1 MPEYTESQ
9 RSYERAEGETQGQA
23 DTRAATAAT
32 LRRYGNRINLRGA
45 MRNAYIEPPV
55 STPGEQGPR
64 AIGFVRD
71 SSYFADQPRL
81 YPGLRA
87 LKLDKKRVLPKS
99 KKKKSEK
106 ILSKKRAQVKI
117 KNQDYRGR
125 ILEVLDSNRI
135 RVAVSYED
143 GVNVTKHK
151 GSDDRRL
158 TFQYWRVNYEKTNIE
173 RFKTYMVCDN
183 DYYLLVNDR
192 LNADEKSR
200 VVKLK
205 QPLQENKE
213 NLDRVYFVEK
223 RLPDYEE
230 RVKLVPF
237 VDRPDDGIFLRIPNL
252 NSVDNPINFQG
263 TNFKNQN
270 DLLGSDTQLNFEL
283 QEKLVS
289 GSLLDVQPNIDYQ
302 KTTTDLKFELDDTGF
317 GNYVNFSSAERRLN
331 NFKRKL
337 ELIESHNKLSQSLVS
352 VSSSLST
359 IQEEENKRQRVI
371 NSFDPFEH
379 YMYFESS
386 SFVSSS
392 LGLFHDTSWP
402 KTNSSKPYT
411 LAHTTSSQ
419 ATTWYNNMI
428 LSASTYDQ
436 GNVNSLR
443 NSLPEHIYSDTSN
456 NVFLEFMDMVGQQ
469 FDEIWTYVKSI
480 TDVNKRVEKV
490 SEGISKDV
498 ALHFARAL
506 GLELYLGNDLV
517 DLSEFLLGKNTDGT
531 TKNEQSSEDI
541 SEEIWKRILANLPFF
556 IKAKGTE
563 RAVKGLLSCYGI
575 PSSILRVREY
585 GGPDKG
591 TRVSYE
597 IKRKFTRA
605 LDFKAGQYIK
615 TDWKSYNN
623 LYPNTTEFRFR
634 TPYSVGSSGS
644 MVLVQK
650 SGSGAGSEGSW
661 AISLQDNGTN
671 DNYGYLRFSI
681 SASDGTSQFIT
692 SSLQQFY
699 NDEMWSVMLTRK
711 LAGGNE
717 ISSELVSQDT
727 TYELTT
733 KQYDSTRQRIIYEDT
748 IASSSAAIS
757 KYNAAYTSSGHLY
770 LGGSGTGNH
779 GTQFSGSMMEFRL
792 WSEALNDTT
801 FNNHVRVPKAYN
813 GNFTSSAYDNLLL
826 RLPLDDNKNLQT
838 NPTASNIAHQ
848 NIYSGSYL
856 GSQINGFTGNFY
868 RTIVDQEK
876 LKVPN
881 VGIRRNATKIRLEN
895 NSIPSDVN
903 LSPDIKQEESSQDF
917 APIDSNKLG
926 VYFSPTDVINE
937 DIIYTFADFNF
948 DDQIGDPRDEYE
960 DSYRGLQSTRHTYFK
975 RYNGRNNF
983 FDYLRILDFYDDSV
997 FEVLKQF
1004 VPARAKSDLGNLIE
1018 PNLLERNKQRF
1029 NRKIE
1034 TTQPYY
1040 ENAND
1045 EEVGIQITRFISS
1058 SNDNNIR
1065 LSGEFPYHES
1075 VIAYATESIYRG
1087 SAFNTLVHIN
1097 EVNPRDVDNMTYATA
1112 SVTRGG
1118 TSIEFT
1124 EAVQPFI
1131 SSSRLSEHNEI
1142 REFYYT
1148 SSLSVSTANGFGE
1161 NFKYPGGLYI
1171 YSSSFE
1177 PTDLERSSGNSVTDR
1192 LYFLGTQLNR
1202 TSDVNGEEPVSI
1214 TFTNPTKLVTQ
1225 TPGESRLKT
1234 E

>member
-615 TDWKSYNN
+615 TPWKSVSD
-623 LYPNTTEFRFR
+623 LYPDTIEFRFR

-644 MVLVQK
+644 MVLLQK
-650 SGSGAGSEGSW
+650 SGSNSDGSW
-661 AISLQDNGTN
+661 AISLQDNGST
-671 DNYGYLRFSI
+671 DNYGHLRFAI
-681 SASDGTSQFIT
+681 SASDGTSQYIT
-692 SSLQQFY
+692 SSLQKFY
-699 NDEMWSVMLTRK
+699 NDDMWSVMLTRK
-711 LAGGNE
+711 SSSGVEHA
-717 ISSELVSQDT
+717 SELT
-727 TYELTT
+727 TFTSSYELTT
-733 KQYDSTRQRIIYEDT
+733 KQYDSTRQKILYQDSQSLT
-748 IASSSAAIS
+748 MTQSQFNGAF
-757 KYNAAYTSSGHLY
+757 TSSGDVY

-779 GTQFSGSMMEFRL
+779 GTQFSGSLMEYRL
-792 WSEALNDTT
+792 WSEPLSASV
-801 FNNHVRVPKAYN
+801 FNNHVRTPKAYN
-813 GNFTSSAYDNLLL
+813 GNTTASSYDNLLF
-826 RLPLDDNKNLQT
+826 RLPLDDDRNLQSA
-838 NPTASNIAHQ
+838 PTASEISYLDS
-848 NIYSGSYL
+848 YSGNIS
-856 GSQINGFTGNFY
+856 GSNINGFTGNFY
-868 RTIVDQEK
+868 RTLVDQEK
-876 LKVPN
+876 IKVPN
-881 VGIRRNATKIRLEN
+881 VGPNRRNATKIRIESNTLKEGTAL
-895 NSIPSDVN
+895 STDVRN
-903 LSPDIKQEESSQDF
+903 EVSSQDF

-926 VYFSPTDVINE
+926 VYFSPVDVVNE
-937 DIIYTFADFNF
+937 DIVYSIADLNM
-948 DDQIGDPRDEYE
+948 DDLIGDPRDEFKY
-960 DSYRGLQSTRHTYFK
+960 SYRTLGNLQREYFK
-975 RYNGRNNF
+975 RYERSNDF
-983 FDYLRILDFYDDSV
+983 FDYLRILKFYDASV
-997 FEVLKQF
+997 FTQVRQLL
-1004 VPARAKSDLGNLIE
+1004 PARANSTLGVLIE
-1018 PNLLERNKQRF
+1018 PNILERNKEVLGKQPVF
-1029 NRKIE
+1029 DNRMYANAHDFDDGIMVTRTNTE
-1034 TTQPYY
+1034 NVESNFSMVGSSYDTYNGTLQLAHTTGSDLGFLGMASKLRIIG
-1040 ENAND
+1040 ENDRKLGYGRTYVSA
-1045 EEVGIQITRFISS
+1045 
-1058 SNDNNIR
+1058 
-1065 LSGEFPYHES
+1065 SGEVSLKNF
-1075 VIAYATESIYRG
+1075 TD
-1087 SAFNTLVHIN
+1087 AFVPI
-1097 EVNPRDVDNMTYATA
+1097 
-1112 SVTRGG
+1112 
-1118 TSIEFT
+1118 
-1124 EAVQPFI
+1124 I
-1131 SSSRLSEHNEI
+1131 SGSRLSETKQIQKLFFSNALSASLA
-1142 REFYYT
+1142 REAPNPKVYA
-1148 SSLSVSTANGFGE
+1148 L
-1161 NFKYPGGLYI
+1161 
-1171 YSSSFE
+1171 SSSFE
-1177 PTDLERSSGNSVTDR
+1177 QARFESVAESNNLFRSFYQGVKNTRETTYDKKEPIEVQIVSPTR
-1192 LYFLGTQLNR
+1192 
-1202 TSDVNGEEPVSI
+1202 I
-1214 TFTNPTKLVTQ
+1214 VTQ
-1225 TPGESRLKT
+1225 DSDISKLKT
-1234 E
+1234 K